1 MPARDTGENKMIYL
15 DNAATGRPFEE
26 AIKVF
31 TEVNE
36 DAFANPNSKHLFGYK
51 ASKILEDA
59 RKEVLSLLGLS
70 STHQCL
76 FLSGA
81 SEANSMAIKSVAL
94 RYQSRGKK
102 VLTSNVEHPS
112 VLASF
117 EQLEKSFGFEAHFLP
132 VNENGYVSVE
142 TLKEAMDKNVTL
154 VSLMQVNNETGVIFP
169 IEEYADILDN
179 YPKALLHVD
188 ATQGIG
194 KVKCDYSRCDLIS
207 FSAHKFGGLKGCGA
221 LIYRKSLEFLPLISG
236 GQQEFGYRGG
246 TVSVAGAASLATAL
260 KLTLSRQEETYHHV
274 SELCA
279 RLEEGLQEIDGIEI
293 NSPAGH
299 SPFLCNFS
307 LLHHKASVVVEAL
320 SERGIYVSSVSACS
334 SKGEPVSSVILAMGK
349 DKRHAANSI
358 RVSFSADSTS
368 QEVDAFLSELKT
380 ILKEI
385 KTI

>member
-1 MPARDTGENKMIYL
+1 MIYL

-26 AIKVF
+26 AIKAFV
-31 TEVNE
+31 EVNE
-36 DAFANPNSKHLFGYK
+36 NSYANPNSKHLFGYK

-70 STHQCL
+70 STHQCI

-94 RYQSRGKK
+94 RYQNRGKK
-102 VLTSNVEHPS
+102 ILTSNVEHPS
-112 VLASF
+112 VGAAF

-132 VNENGYVSVE
+132 VNAEGFVSPE

-154 VSLMQVNNETGVIFP
+154 VSMMQVNNESGAIFP
-169 IEEYADILDN
+169 IEQYADILKD

-221 LIYRKSLEFLPLISG
+221 LIYRKSLEFLPLVSG

-246 TVSVAGAASLATAL
+246 TVSVAGAASLTTAL
-260 KLTLSRQEETYHHV
+260 RLTLSKQEETYRHV

-279 RLEEGLQEIDGIEI
+279 RVEEGLKGIDGVEI
-293 NSPAGH
+293 NSPVGH

-320 SERGIYVSSVSACS
+320 SEKGIYVSTVSACS
-334 SKGEPVSSVILAMGK
+334 SKGEPISTVILAMGK
-349 DKRHAANSI
+349 DKNHASNSI
-358 RVSFSADSTS
+358 RVSFCADTTS
-368 QEVDAFLSELKT
+368 KDVDTFLAELKKT
-380 ILKEI
+380 LKEI